1 MYMKILKPIGLIAA
15 VIFSQDTWAQEA
27 KLVEYKAVLKTINDE
42 ALAGAQVRTTAADIY
57 AYSDS
62 DGSFSIQIPDTTSA
76 LAIEMDH
83 LNLTR
88 HIHIDA
94 HSKNDTFQLE
104 LATELEGFVF
114 TKRRKSTEI
123 NMLDPV
129 RSENLGIRELHKA
142 ACCNLSESF
151 ETTPSI
157 DVGFTDA
164 VSGYRQITLLGLSG
178 PHVLFTR
185 ENIPDTRGLAN
196 VVGLTFTPGAW
207 VESIQLSKGT
217 GSVVNGY
224 EGVAGQI
231 NVELHKP
238 RETDGIKL
246 LLNAYQS
253 DQGRTELNV
262 VSNNF
267 INHDLNTSIF
277 AHAKSNY
284 IKTDQ
289 NNDGYLDQPLGN
301 TYILGNRWIYFNDR
315 GWEMQLGV
323 KGVLMDLWGGQ
334 NNFEKSQE
342 LNSRN
347 PWGFK
352 QDTKRLEGWAKF
364 GKVNVSKPYESMGLQ
379 INAFHHDS
387 RANYGMNRYSGKQNS
402 FYANY
407 IFQSIIGNT
416 NHIIKGGASFQ
427 YDDFEEEFKQNTFS
441 RQEIVPGA
449 FAEYTYLYETKL
461 SLVAGLRAD
470 HSSMYGLFVT
480 PRLHL
485 RYAPIEKLVFR
496 ASAGRAQRTANPLSE
511 NMGTMASSR
520 QFIFEN
526 VHAKNPFGLEQ
537 EVAWN
542 FGLNGTW
549 QFMLNYRD
557 GSISADYYFTNF
569 ENMAVADLE
578 DYRNIRIYNLDG
590 PAFAH
595 SFQAQFDYELIRNWD
610 WRIAY
615 RYYDVQTSFKHEGL
629 LQKPLLSKNRFFVNT
644 AYETRNKWSFDATAN
659 WSGPKRIPQHI
670 DARGDLAS
678 SHQTPSFWLFNAQI
692 AKTWQEEKWRVYLG
706 VENIFATMQHHMIL
720 GQQHP
725 YDPGFDASLIWGS
738 AHGRNIYFGI
748 NYALR

>member
-1 MYMKILKPIGLIAA
+1 MYKKLIQQLGFFAGVLFTQFAWANEVKI
-15 VIFSQDTWAQEA
+15 VD
-27 KLVEYKAVLKTINDE
+27 YKAVLRTTSDE
-42 ALAGAQVRTTAADIY
+42 ALAGAMVRTASYEASVF
-57 AYSDS
+57 SDS
-62 DGSFSIQIPDTTSA
+62 DGSFLIQIPDTVSSLTV
-76 LAIEMDH
+76 EVDH

-88 HIHIDA
+88 TIHIDPMM
-94 HSKNDTFQLE
+94 SGDTFQLSI
-104 LATELEGFVF
+104 ATNLEEFVF
-114 TKRRKSTEI
+114 IKRRKSTEI

-178 PHVLFTR
+178 PNVLFTR

-238 RETDGIKL
+238 REPEGIKL

-253 DQGRTELNV
+253 DQGRTEFNV

-267 INHDLNTSIF
+267 INEELNTSVF
-277 AHAKSNY
+277 AHVKSNY
-284 IKTDQ
+284 LKTDQ
-289 NNDGYLDQPLGN
+289 NNDDYLDQPLGN
-301 TYILGNRWIYFNDR
+301 TYILGNRWIYFDAK
-315 GWEMQLGV
+315 GWELQLGA

-334 NNFEKSQE
+334 TNFNKNQE
-342 LNSRN
+342 RNLQN
-347 PWGFK
+347 PWGFE
-352 QDTKRLEGWAKF
+352 QETKRLEGWAKL
-364 GKVNVSKPYESMGLQ
+364 GKVNVAKPYESMGLQ
-379 INAFHHDS
+379 LNAFHHDS
-387 RANYGMNRYSGKQNS
+387 RAAYGLNGYTGRQNS

-416 NHIIKGGASFQ
+416 NHIIKTGASFQ
-427 YDDFEEEFKQNTFS
+427 FDDFEESFKQNTFS

-449 FAEYTYLYETKL
+449 FAEYTYLHETKL

-470 HSSMYGLFVT
+470 HNNLYGFFLT

-511 NMGTMASSR
+511 NMGNMASSR
-520 QFIFEN
+520 NFVFED
-526 VHAKNPFGLEQ
+526 VHAKNPFGLAP

-542 FGLNGTW
+542 FGVNGTW

-557 GSISADYYFTNF
+557 GSISADYYYTHF

-595 SFQAQFDYELIRNWD
+595 SFQAQIDYEVIRNWD
-610 WRIAY
+610 WRLAY
-615 RYYDVQTSFKHEGL
+615 RYYDVQTSYKDAGL
-629 LQKPLLSKNRFFVNT
+629 QQKPLLAKNRFFVNT

-659 WSGPKRIPQHI
+659 WSGAKRIPQHI
-670 DARGDLAS
+670 NADGVVVN

-692 AKTWQEEKWRVYLG
+692 AKTWQDEKWRVYAG

-720 GQQHP
+720 GYQNP
-725 YDPGFDASLIWGS
+725 YDPGFDAALIWGS
-738 AHGRNIYFGI
+738 AHGRNIYLGL
-748 NYALR
+748 NYAIR